1 MVCINKKTNSLF
13 KAFDIPLAY
22 IFNEKFE
29 QPIFGSNYIKGTV
42 KPLFNLLPGNT
53 HFKIWFTEG
62 GFGTFVPGVFNLINS
77 IKKNNYRGI
86 DNKLLTSISSGT
98 FSKTAYVDPND
109 PSVIYL
115 EQPEIQGGNNNPI
128 PNQNQQINQQPINQ
142 PQFSPN
148 QTQFNQNQQPFNQQQ
163 FNQQPYNQQQFNQQ
177 PYNQQQFG
185 QQQFGQ
191 QPYNQQQFGQQPY
204 NQQQFGQSD
213 NFSNQQY
220 QYQSPGFVPNN
231 NPNYNLQ
238 YNNQNYNPNNNLNNQ
253 NQVPFMMTS
262 SQPVQIENPSTMT
275 TMNQPIQY
283 NPNNMNQPN
292 LGMQN
297 NSQPTIMNQN
307 QVNYPNL
314 QEINNQNVQPNLQ
327 LNSNQPQQQPQQQPQ
342 PQPSNPKYFGFFG
355 PELKKNN

>member
-115 EQPEIQGGNNNPI
+115 EQPEIQNTNNNQI
-128 PNQNQQINQQPINQ
+128 PNQNQV
-142 PQFSPN
+142 
-148 QTQFNQNQQPFNQQQ
+148 FNQQQ
-163 FNQQPYNQQQFNQQ
+163 FNSNQQQFNQPQNSQIQ
-177 PYNQQQFG
+177 PQYVQPQYSQNQPQYVQPQYSQNQPQYVQPQYSQNQPQFNQPQYIQPQYNQNQPQYVQPQYNQQSFG
-185 QQQFGQ
+185 Q
-191 QPYNQQQFGQQPY
+191 PD
-204 NQQQFGQSD
+204 S
-213 NFSNQQY
+213 FSNPQY
-220 QYQSPGFVPNN
+220 QNQPQGYGQNN

-238 YNNQNYNPNNNLNNQ
+238 YGNPNYNPNNNMN
-253 NQVPFMMTS
+253 NQVPYMMTS
-262 SQPVQIENPSTMT
+262 SQPVQIDNPSSMSTIS
-275 TMNQPIQY
+275 QPIQS
-283 NPNNMNQPN
+283 NPNIQPQPN
-292 LGMQN
+292 M
-297 NSQPTIMNQN
+297 MHQN
-307 QVNYPNL
+307 QGNYPNL
-314 QEINNQNVQPNLQ
+314 QDVNSQNIQ
-327 LNSNQPQQQPQQQPQ
+327 SNIQPQQQQQQ